1 MSRRHEGADAD
12 SDCPQ
17 QLPYPLKDLFMKHFL
32 LLSLFA
38 LGAAA
43 GLVHAEKADS
53 TKPTNVEADQMV
65 YDDLKQINTFTGN
78 VILTR
83 GTLVMHAGKVVVTQD
98 PAGYQFATLYA
109 PPGGLATFRQKR
121 DGGPDL
127 WVEGQAERIEY
138 DSKTELAKLFS
149 KAKLRRLQGTNPT
162 DEVEGEFILYDS
174 RNEFFSVNN
183 TAAGT
188 SKPGAGR
195 IKVVIQPRTEAKAK

>member
-1 MSRRHEGADAD
+1 M
-12 SDCPQ
+12 
-17 QLPYPLKDLFMKHFL
+17 KDLLMKRFF

-43 GLVHAEKADS
+43 AGLAHAEKADS
-53 TKPTNVEADQMV
+53 AKPTNVEADQMV

-98 PAGYQFATLYA
+98 PAGYQFATLFA
-109 PPGGLATFRQKR
+109 PSGGLATFHQKR

-138 DSKTELAKLFS
+138 DSKSELAKLFS
-149 KAKLRRLQGTNPT
+149 KAKLKRLQGTNPT
-162 DEVEGEFILYDS
+162 DEVEGEFISYDS
-174 RNEFFSVNN
+174 RSEFFSVNN
-183 TAAGT
+183 TQSGT